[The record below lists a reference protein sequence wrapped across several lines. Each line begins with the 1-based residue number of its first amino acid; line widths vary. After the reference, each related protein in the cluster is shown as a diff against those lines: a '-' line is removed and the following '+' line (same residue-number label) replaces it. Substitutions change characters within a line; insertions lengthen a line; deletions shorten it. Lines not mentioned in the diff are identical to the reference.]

1 MADEREPSDAAP
13 PASQKPAKLPY
24 ASPEITWQEA
34 LADRPHLMSSCAQ
47 HVDQDDICNANPTS

>member
-13 PASQKPAKLPY
+13 ATEKPAKLPY
-24 ASPEITWQEA
+24 SPPEITWQEA

-47 HVDQDDICNANPTS
+47 HPGQDDACIANPTS